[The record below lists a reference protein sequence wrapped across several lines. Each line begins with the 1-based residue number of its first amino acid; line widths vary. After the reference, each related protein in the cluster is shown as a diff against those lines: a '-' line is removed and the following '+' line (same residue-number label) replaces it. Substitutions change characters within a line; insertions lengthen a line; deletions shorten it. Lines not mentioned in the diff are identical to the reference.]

1 MDTPPTSGPAAPAP
15 SGARFAA
22 RRDLLLVVLL
32 TSATAVVSARL
43 NLSEVVLSWA
53 RPRERLQLDELPGLL
68 LVLAIC
74 LIWFSLRRYAKTV
87 ANLQTSI
94 EQKLGASPALQL
106 IVMARQLGVE

>member
-32 TSATAVVSARL
+32 TAATAVVSDCVPALRL
-43 NLSEVVLSWA
+43 LAQGHDVSEIG
-53 RPRERLQLDELPGLL
+53 EQLG
-68 LVLAIC
+68 I
-74 LIWFSLRRYAKTV
+74 SAKTV

-94 EQKLGASPALQL
+94 KQKLGASPALQL